1 MSSPN
6 RNDSKIKV
14 LFLDHSA
21 VRESEQAKY
30 KELAMFEDMAI
41 QVLTPFRWREVDREI
56 QLQQSNGKL
65 NNYEL
70 IPSKTLFTGFQHR
83 SLYSGGIVKVFQE
96 FQPDIIFVF
105 SEPSDFWVLQTIF
118 LRKIICPDSK
128 IIFHSWQNIN
138 FRRFPYKMSFIYSFI
153 ERLAYR
159 YCEGAAARNGEA
171 ERVLRIRGFNKKIK
185 KIYWG
190 IDESTFAVNNQNR
203 PKKKEELT
211 IGYVG
216 RFVAEKGLDCLLQAA
231 DKLNF
236 EFTLWLIGSGPEKRC
251 LEALASS
258 LKIHS
263 KVKFID
269 VLPQKE
275 LIKYYRLIDVLV
287 LPSLTTSFWKEQFG
301 RVLVEAMACGIPVIG
316 SSTGA
321 IPEVIADAGLIFE
334 ENNAEDLAHCLM
346 RLKHD
351 KQLKEHLIEKGHQR
365 FEKKFTWKK
374 FAQSTYELC
383 IEVLRK
389 NEDN

>member
-21 VRESEQAKY
+21 VRKSEQAKY
-30 KELAMFEDMAI
+30 KELAMFQDMVVK
-41 QVLTPFRWREVDREI
+41 VLTPFRWREVGREI
-56 QLQQSNGKL
+56 QLQQSNEKL

-83 SLYSGGIVKVFQE
+83 SLYSGGIVKVFQK

-138 FRRFPYKMSFIYSFI
+138 IRRYPYKMSFIYSFI

-216 RFVAEKGLDCLLQAA
+216 RLVAEKGLDCLLQAA

-236 EFTLWLIGSGPEKRC
+236 EFALWLFGSGPEKKG

-321 IPEVIADAGLIFE
+321 IPEVIADAGLTFE

-351 KQLKEHLIEKGHQR
+351 KQLNEHLIEKGHQR

-389 NEDN
+389 NEDI